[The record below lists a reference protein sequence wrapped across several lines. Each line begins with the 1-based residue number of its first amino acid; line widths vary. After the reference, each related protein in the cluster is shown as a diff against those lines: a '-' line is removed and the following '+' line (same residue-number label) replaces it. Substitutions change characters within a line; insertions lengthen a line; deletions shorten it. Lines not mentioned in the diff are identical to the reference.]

1 MSVNENKNINVGVLA
16 LQGAFYEHYK
26 LLKSFCFV
34 NASLVRNVADLSSL
48 HGLIIPGGEST
59 TIGYLLSIDGLGEE
73 IKARVKNKS
82 LSIWGTC
89 AGMILLAKK
98 VEGMKKGGQ
107 YILGCLDIVI
117 KRNYFGRQINSFS
130 SILSSKVIKKEFLA
144 VFIRAPVVLSIIS
157 PNVSVLATINKAGE
171 DNKILESG
179 AIVAVQQDNIL
190 ATSFHPEL
198 SNDNQWHE
206 WWLNNLKERYK
217 IY

>member
-1 MSVNENKNINVGVLA
+1 MSVNENRNINVGVLA
-16 LQGAFYEHYK
+16 LQGAFHEHYK

-34 NASLVRNVADLSSL
+34 NASLVRNIKDLSSL

-59 TIGYLLSIDGLGEE
+59 TIGYLLSLDGLGEE
-73 IKARVKNKS
+73 IKSRVKNKS

-98 VEGMKKGGQ
+98 VEGMKSQGQ
-107 YILGCLDIVI
+107 YILGCLDIIV

-130 SILSSKVIKKEFLA
+130 TTISSKVIKKDFLA
-144 VFIRAPVVLSIIS
+144 VFIRAPVVLSITS
-157 PNVSVLATINKAGE
+157 PNVTVLATINKTGE
-171 DNKILESG
+171 DNIILENG
-179 AIVAVQQDNIL
+179 AIIAVQQDNIL
-190 ATSFHPEL
+190 GTSFHPEL

-206 WWLNNLKERYK
+206 WWLNDLKARYK